1 MTMKRLVLFVP
12 LVIFVALG
20 ALLYRGM
27 GTDPSLLPSPLID
40 RPFPAFSMATL
51 NDPDGAVTE
60 AALKGEVALVNVWAT
75 WCIACRVEHPWLM
88 QIAEEAGI
96 PIYGVNYKDDR
107 AEALAWLK
115 RFRDPYRFSVYD
127 REGSLGLDLGV
138 YGAPETFLIDAEGIV
153 RYKHVG
159 VIDERVWSKV
169 LLPRVQALRES
180 APERDRG

>member
-1 MTMKRLVLFVP
+1 MMNRVILFVP
-12 LVIFVALG
+12 LAIFIGLG

-40 RPFPAFSMATL
+40 RPFPPFSLATL
-51 NDPDGAVTE
+51 DDPEGAVTE

-88 QIAEEAGI
+88 KIAEEAGI

-107 AEALAWLK
+107 DEALAWLK
-115 RFRDPYRFSVYD
+115 KFRDPYRFSVYD
-127 REGSLGLDLGV
+127 RDGSLGLDLGV
-138 YGAPETFLIDAEGIV
+138 YGAPETFLIDANGVV

-159 VIDERVWSKV
+159 VIDDRVWKTI
-169 LLPRVQALRES
+169 LLPRVQALLEDS
-180 APERDRG
+180 QSRGRG